1 MRRFRK
7 PALTLALVALSLL
20 LVGWTAQKNHITRFP
35 SHAIFD
41 YQLGGGYPPAP
52 GIGGVSRDSLDMPA
66 KDMYSICYVNGF
78 QSQPDERMM
87 WLKAHRALLLA
98 DEKGRPIVDP
108 NWPDE
113 FILNTATAKSRSQ
126 IAAIIYRMIIVCAK
140 KHFDAVEID
149 NLDSYTRSRGRLTEK
164 GALALAR
171 LYAMKAHALGLAI
184 AQKNAGDLS
193 KRGRDEVG
201 FDFAVA
207 EECRRF
213 DECALYANSYG
224 LKVIDIEYT
233 DDLRGTIADTCA
245 DPQIPFSTIIRDRNL
260 TRPGNATYFFHSC
273 H

>member
-20 LVGWTAQKNHITRFP
+20 LLGWTAQKNQITQFP

-98 DEKGRPIVDP
+98 DEKGWPIVDP

-126 IAAIIYRMIIVCAK
+126 IAAIINRTINICAK
-140 KHFDAVEID
+140 KHFVAVEID
-149 NLDSYTRSRGRLTEK
+149 NLDSYTRSGGRLTEN

-171 LYAMKAHALGLAI
+171 LYAVKAHALGLAI
-184 AQKNAGDLS
+184 AQKNAGDLG
-193 KRGRDEVG
+193 KRGRGEVG

-213 DECALYANSYG
+213 DECALYAHAYG
-224 LKVIDIEYT
+224 SKVIDIEYT